1 MAVTV
6 DQLLPRLLA
15 GIGEQS
21 LVALEDHLEVHGPAA
36 ALRRWAPRDLIALVE
51 SAGLR
56 GHGGASFPDCLTLG
70 SSPRRPPKSPGS
82 RPIVQNGLPSASS
95 QEDPCPGSPD
105 RTRGAGRS
113 LQAWIFMPRDASAR
127 RRRTQASANSGRCG
141 SWLRQRPAFVG
152 RANAGRPNCGPELRG
167 RRVSDSVP
175 TGLDRLD
182 GPEMHEIRALE
193 DARRR

>member
-21 LVALEDHLEVHGPAA
+21 LVALEDHLDVHGPAA
-36 ALRRWAPRDLIALVE
+36 ALRRWAPRDLIDLVE

-82 RPIVQNGLPSASS
+82 RPIVSMKDARMSS
-95 QEDPCPGSPD
+95 TFGFTLSFPPPPV
-105 RTRGAGRS
+105 
-113 LQAWIFMPRDASAR
+113 L
-127 RRRTQASANSGRCG
+127 
-141 SWLRQRPAFVG
+141 VG
-152 RANAGRPNCGPELRG
+152 GGWCCV
-167 RRVSDSVP
+167 RVSP
-175 TGLDRLD
+175 AGHG
-182 GPEMHEIRALE
+182 GPAE
-193 DARRR
+193 